1 MAELMRVDDQLVL
14 SLSASERAEMLRSE
28 LRVPVRCVRNV
39 DVVDNGLKAVRGVR
53 WWAGLFWP
61 GFNAV
66 GVFHYRG
73 KKTLAVIHHRA
84 RRAVRVTL
92 EGAELDELV
101 IGCEDPER
109 VRDQIGGPS

>member
-1 MAELMRVDDQLVL
+1 MAELTRVDDELLL
-14 SLSASERAEMLRSE
+14 SLSAVEKAEMLRGD
-28 LRVPVRCVRNV
+28 LRLPMRCVRTIE
-39 DVVDNGLKAVRGVR
+39 VVDNGLKAVRGVR

-61 GFNAV
+61 GYNAV

-73 KKTLAVIHHRA
+73 KTTLAVVHHRA
-84 RRAVRVTL
+84 RRSVHVTL

-109 VRDQIGGPS
+109 IRQQISGPA